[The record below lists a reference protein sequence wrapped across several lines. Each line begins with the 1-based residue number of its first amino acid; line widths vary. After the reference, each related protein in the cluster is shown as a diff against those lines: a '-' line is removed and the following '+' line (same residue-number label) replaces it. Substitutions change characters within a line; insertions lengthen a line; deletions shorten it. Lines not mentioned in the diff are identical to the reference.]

1 VNSIPETDVLIVGG
15 GAAGLRASIE
25 ARKMGLN
32 VMLISKAPIG
42 ASSCTLY
49 VGGGFRAAFGSYTKE
64 NHFKDTLHGGRMI
77 NDRNL
82 VKVLVEE
89 APSRLLELRDFG
101 VNLNIRN
108 GGASVTD
115 GPITAGLGLIKPLSD
130 YAKKIGVTFLENFMA
145 LDLMVDDYGVHGLIA
160 FQIPS
165 GKIIPIYSKS
175 IVLST
180 GGYSQI
186 FLRSDNPVRVSGDGC
201 AMALKAGAKL
211 VDMEFTQFFPLG
223 LAEEGKPPW
232 LFPAYDAKIIN
243 RAGEDVVLKYNF
255 NKPLGRIIVEDRDLF
270 SRALFKEIDDGL
282 GFDDSLIMDIGDK
295 DPSTVMPDSSIH
307 LIRVLGLSGSRFRVA
322 PTAHFTMGGILIDE
336 NCSTGIPGL
345 YACGEVCGG
354 VHGANRLG
362 GNALTETIVFGARA
376 GASASKYAL
385 TSKISKVDC
394 NETIQNLQRMLNKSS
409 SGSYDIDNLRFELK
423 HSMWKYC
430 GVIRNG
436 SRLRDLLKI
445 IDELNVK
452 VEDAIVK
459 SKFDALK
466 LFELKNM
473 LLVSSVVATSSLI
486 REESRGAHYRSDF
499 PNESDAWLKRIC
511 FSMKDG
517 KLHYEIIML
526 N

>member
-1 VNSIPETDVLIVGG
+1 
-15 GAAGLRASIE
+15 
-25 ARKMGLN
+25 MGLN
-32 VMLISKAPIG
+32 VILMSKAPIG

-64 NHFKDTLHGGRMI
+64 DHFNDTLYGGRMI
-77 NDRNL
+77 NDRSL
-82 VKVLVEE
+82 VRVLVEE

-101 VNLNIRN
+101 VNLNIGSR
-108 GGASVTD
+108 GAYVGD
-115 GPITAGLGLIKPLSD
+115 GPLTAGLGLIKPLIN
-130 YAKKIGVTFLENFMA
+130 YAKEIGVIFLENSMA
-145 LDLMVDDYGVHGLIA
+145 LDLIVDDSGVHGLIV

-243 RAGEDVVLKYNF
+243 RAGEDVLLKYKF
-255 NKPLGRIIVEDRDLF
+255 SKPLGKIIVEDRDLF

-282 GFDDSLIMDIGDK
+282 GFDDSLIMDIEDK
-295 DPSTVMPDSSIH
+295 DPSIVMPDSSLH
-307 LIRVLGLSGSRFRVA
+307 LIRVLGLSGSRFRIA

-336 NCSTGIPGL
+336 NCSTGVPGL

-376 GASASKYAL
+376 GVSASKYAL
-385 TSKISKVDC
+385 TSKILKVDC
-394 NETIQNLQRMLNKSS
+394 SETIHSFQKILDKSQ
-409 SGSYDIDNLRFELK
+409 SGSHDIDNLRFELR

-436 SRLRDLLKI
+436 NRLRDLLKI

-452 VEDAIVK
+452 VDDATVK
-459 SKFDALK
+459 SRFDALK
-466 LFELKNM
+466 LFELRNM
-473 LLVSSVVATSSLI
+473 LLVSYVVAISSLI

-499 PNESDAWLKRIC
+499 PNESDGWLKRIY
-511 FSMKDG
+511 FGMKDG
-517 KLHYEIIML
+517 KLYYGMIIL
-526 N
+526 T